1 MVNSIVRNVILN
13 PLYTVQLIIV
23 FFSLMKDYT
32 ARPNYNQLLKL
43 DFITEHAKKDINVAE
58 FVGEILDLPEVE

>member
-1 MVNSIVRNVILN
+1 MYIYIYSSINN
-13 PLYTVQLIIV
+13 Y

-43 DFITEHAKKDINVAE
+43 EFITEHAKKDTNVAE